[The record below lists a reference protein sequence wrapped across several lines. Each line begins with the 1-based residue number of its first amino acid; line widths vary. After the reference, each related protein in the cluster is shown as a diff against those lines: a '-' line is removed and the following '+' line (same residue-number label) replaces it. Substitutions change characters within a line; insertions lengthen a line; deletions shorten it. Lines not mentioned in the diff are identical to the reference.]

1 MLESQVLEFSV
12 LCFSK
17 PGSYQPPFFFLNCE
31 AIHRHGSQ
39 QYHRNVL
46 ISITLHNYCLPNDA
60 LMDVFIEALNVY
72 KTEGQL
78 LSKQL
83 RGF

>member
-1 MLESQVLEFSV
+1 MD
-12 LCFSK
+12 
-17 PGSYQPPFFFLNCE
+17 CE

-60 LMDVFIEALNVY
+60 LMDAFIEALNVY
-72 KTEGQL
+72 KTESQL

-83 RGF
+83 RCF

>member
-1 MLESQVLEFSV
+1 MD
-12 LCFSK
+12 
-17 PGSYQPPFFFLNCE
+17 CE
-31 AIHRHGSQ
+31 AIHCHGSQ

-46 ISITLHNYCLPNDA
+46 ISVTLHNYCLPNDV
-60 LMDVFIEALNVY
+60 LMDAFIEALNVY
-72 KTEGQL
+72 KTESQL